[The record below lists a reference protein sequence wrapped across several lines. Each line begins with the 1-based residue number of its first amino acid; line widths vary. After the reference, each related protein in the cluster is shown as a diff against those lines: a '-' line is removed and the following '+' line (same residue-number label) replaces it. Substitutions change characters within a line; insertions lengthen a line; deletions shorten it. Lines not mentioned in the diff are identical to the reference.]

1 MSHAGKLGYSHG
13 LPSALQSGLWLIGP
27 LSSRC
32 PVSGG
37 VPRVWGTGGY
47 PGTRQVV
54 KSRPTLRSRIDH
66 RGLAAVSDASPL
78 ALDSATLLMFD
89 LAFMSAFMWSFAF
102 VICICMYLT
111 PSASSLGLFAFVLW
125 RNLNIGVLGILE
137 ECSLVLLV
145 AAMWAHGREWV
156 QGRDGRWYTWAY
168 GLHHSGQWKY
178 FLHS

>member
-1 MSHAGKLGYSHG
+1 MGYSHG
-13 LPSALQSGLWLIGP
+13 LPSALQFAFAKWTYWF
-27 LSSRC
+27 LSSRY

-37 VPRVWGTGGY
+37 VPRIWGTGGY

-78 ALDSATLLMFD
+78 ALDSATLLMFA

-111 PSASSLGLFAFVLW
+111 PSASSLGLLYTQTHTHTQTRIRLQGF
-125 RNLNIGVLGILE
+125 
-137 ECSLVLLV
+137 LLV
-145 AAMWAHGREWV
+145 YTNSVAFRSQDLAPPVIVAFLLRDACCAPG
-156 QGRDGRWYTWAY
+156 QG
-168 GLHHSGQWKY
+168 L
-178 FLHS
+178 